1 MCLGV
6 PGRVVEV
13 SGRTATVDF
22 FGVRRKTR
30 LDVIDEP
37 VEPGD
42 YILNHV
48 GFAIRKIPA
57 GEIEETLALYEILLG
72 ESVEDMMAADVRGE
86 IEAAGEAGTPAP
98 GLGAALGG
106 DAEGRGVTDG

>member
-13 SGRTATVDF
+13 KGVTAIVDF
-22 FGVRRKTR
+22 WGARRETR

-37 VEPGD
+37 VVPGD

-57 GEIEETLALYEILLG
+57 HEIGETLALYEQLLR
-72 ESVEDMMAADVRGE
+72 EAEAEDMMAADVRGE
-86 IEAAGEAGTPAP
+86 IEAT
-98 GLGAALGG
+98 GG
-106 DAEGRGVTDG
+106 PRD